1 MYSFLM
7 TISEKYLY
15 YYTIIKA
22 KGIHDNDIIAISIAN
37 LKKKI
42 CQIHLSLY
50 VLSVLWQ
57 INYTQNRSVESL

>member
-37 LKKKI
+37 LKKK
-42 CQIHLSLY
+42 
-50 VLSVLWQ
+50 SVKFIFHFTFCLFFGKL
-57 INYTQNRSVESL
+57 ITLKIEV